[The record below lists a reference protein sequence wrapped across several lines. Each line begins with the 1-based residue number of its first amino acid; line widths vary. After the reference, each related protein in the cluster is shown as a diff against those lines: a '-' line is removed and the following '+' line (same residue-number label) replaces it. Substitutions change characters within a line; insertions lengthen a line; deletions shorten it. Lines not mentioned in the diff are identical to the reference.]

1 MIAEREAAPGALRL
15 LDHQGGDLLLP
26 VNRAE
31 GDPVERQN
39 HHRAQG
45 DLRAPLPL
53 RPPPGRTPAAGLP
66 QDPGSRADSGAPV
79 PGQPDPQRVTGPRAQ
94 PAGRPLGEH
103 VAGQQRGRQG
113 QDEEHGAQDETRGV
127 GAPAVPDA
135 AQGAWGAAASMAL
148 LGAASHDTW
157 TISAR
162 CPTPSR
168 SPECGRACGRGSGNP
183 LMRLR
188 GGPVTDFRH
197 DQARAGSQ

>member
-53 RPPPGRTPAAGLP
+53 RPPPGQAPAAGLP
-66 QDPGSRADSGAPV
+66 QDPGRRADPGAPV

-135 AQGAWGAAASMAL
+135 AQGHGTPRLRWRCWERH
-148 LGAASHDTW
+148 HDTW

-168 SPECGRACGRGSGNP
+168 SPECGCACGRGSGSP

-197 DQARAGSQ
+197 DQARAGLQ

>member
-1 MIAEREAAPGALRL
+1 MIAEREAAPGALRH

-53 RPPPGRTPAAGLP
+53 RPPPGQAPAAGLP
-66 QDPGSRADSGAPV
+66 QDPGRRADPGAPV

-135 AQGAWGAAASMAL
+135 AQGHGTPRLRWRCWERH
-148 LGAASHDTW
+148 HDTW

-168 SPECGRACGRGSGNP
+168 SPECGCACGRGSGSP

-197 DQARAGSQ
+197 DQARAGS

>member
-53 RPPPGRTPAAGLP
+53 RPPPGQAPAAGLP
-66 QDPGSRADSGAPV
+66 QDPGRRANPGAPV

-135 AQGAWGAAASMAL
+135 AQGHGTPRLRWRCWERH
-148 LGAASHDTW
+148 HDTW

-168 SPECGRACGRGSGNP
+168 SPECGCACGRGSGSP

-197 DQARAGSQ
+197 DQARAGS

>member
-31 GDPVERQN
+31 GDPVESQN

-53 RPPPGRTPAAGLP
+53 RPPPGQAPAAGLP
-66 QDPGSRADSGAPV
+66 QDPGRRADPGAPV

-113 QDEEHGAQDETRGV
+113 QDEEHSAQDETRGV

-135 AQGAWGAAASMAL
+135 AQGHGTPRLRWRCWERH
-148 LGAASHDTW
+148 HDTW

-188 GGPVTDFRH
+188 GGPVTDFPH

>member
-15 LDHQGGDLLLP
+15 LDHQVGDLLLP

-53 RPPPGRTPAAGLP
+53 RPPPGQAPAAGLP
-66 QDPGSRADSGAPV
+66 QDPGRRADPGAPV

-135 AQGAWGAAASMAL
+135 AQG
-148 LGAASHDTW
+148 LGTPRLRWRCWERHHDTW

-168 SPECGRACGRGSGNP
+168 SPECGCACGRGSGSP

-197 DQARAGSQ
+197 DQARAGS

>member
-31 GDPVERQN
+31 GDPVERQT

-53 RPPPGRTPAAGLP
+53 RPPPGQAPAAGLP
-66 QDPGSRADSGAPV
+66 QDPGRRADPGAPV

-135 AQGAWGAAASMAL
+135 AQGHGTPRLRWRCWERH
-148 LGAASHDTW
+148 HDTW

-168 SPECGRACGRGSGNP
+168 SPECGCACGRGSGSP

-197 DQARAGSQ
+197 DQARAGS

>member
-31 GDPVERQN
+31 GDPVESQN

-53 RPPPGRTPAAGLP
+53 RPPPGQAPAAGLP
-66 QDPGSRADSGAPV
+66 QDPGRRADPGAPV

-113 QDEEHGAQDETRGV
+113 QDEEHSAQDETRGV

-135 AQGAWGAAASMAL
+135 AQGHGTPRLRWRCWERH
-148 LGAASHDTW
+148 HDTW

-197 DQARAGSQ
+197 DQARAGLQ

>member
-53 RPPPGRTPAAGLP
+53 RPPPGQAPAAGLP
-66 QDPGSRADSGAPV
+66 QDPGRRADPGAPV
-79 PGQPDPQRVTGPRAQ
+79 PGPPDPQRVTGPRAQ

-135 AQGAWGAAASMAL
+135 AQGHGTPRLRWRCWERH
-148 LGAASHDTW
+148 HDTW

-168 SPECGRACGRGSGNP
+168 SPECGCACGRGSGSP

-197 DQARAGSQ
+197 DQARAGS

>member
-53 RPPPGRTPAAGLP
+53 RPPPGQAPAAGLP
-66 QDPGSRADSGAPV
+66 QDPGRRADPGAPV

-135 AQGAWGAAASMAL
+135 AQGHGTPRLRWRCWERH
-148 LGAASHDTW
+148 HDTW

-162 CPTPSR
+162 CPSPSR
-168 SPECGRACGRGSGNP
+168 SPECGCACGRGSGSP

-197 DQARAGSQ
+197 DQARAGS

>member
-1 MIAEREAAPGALRL
+1 MIAEREAALGALRL

-53 RPPPGRTPAAGLP
+53 RPPPGQAPAAGLP
-66 QDPGSRADSGAPV
+66 QDPGRRADPGAPV

-113 QDEEHGAQDETRGV
+113 QDEEHSAQDETRGV

-135 AQGAWGAAASMAL
+135 AQGHGTPRLRWRCWERH
-148 LGAASHDTW
+148 HDTW

>member
-1 MIAEREAAPGALRL
+1 MIVEREAAPGALRL

-53 RPPPGRTPAAGLP
+53 RPPPGQAPAAGLP
-66 QDPGSRADSGAPV
+66 QDPGRRADPGAPV

-135 AQGAWGAAASMAL
+135 AQGHGTPRLRWRCWERH
-148 LGAASHDTW
+148 HDTW

-168 SPECGRACGRGSGNP
+168 SPECGCACGRGSGSP

-197 DQARAGSQ
+197 DQARAGS